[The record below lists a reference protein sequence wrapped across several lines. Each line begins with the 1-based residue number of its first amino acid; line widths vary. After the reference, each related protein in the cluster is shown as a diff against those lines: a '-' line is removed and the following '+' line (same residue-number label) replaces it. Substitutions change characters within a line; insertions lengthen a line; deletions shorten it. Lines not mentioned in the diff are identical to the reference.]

1 MLRFTKLEITNFG
14 PYQSTQTV
22 AFPSEDGVVIIW
34 GKNGIGKTSIMK
46 AIHFALWGNIEDEHG
61 EEESIASYVNSEA
74 VERDED
80 MSVVLHM
87 TYDGE
92 DYTLTRCLERRKD
105 TSGKNDADYGFDVF
119 LQKGADI
126 VSPNERDHFLR
137 MAIPEDIARFY
148 LFDGELLRQY
158 ESLLKSGND
167 NTIIKDSIEDILGL
181 PILEI
186 SKNSLEIIKK
196 EYSDVFTKASTADSR
211 TKQAGEKLK
220 GLEEKEEEFKKSGK
234 ELEALLKDAIT
245 KLGEVDIALENS
257 ETYRS
262 YTQKIKSC
270 AEAIA
275 EATEELE
282 EAAEDIK
289 EKLENIWEAHLKTV
303 IENEI
308 ATKEE
313 KRDALASTLRTQN
326 ENRAIYGIL
335 KKIIEDHKSGCPCPI
350 CDSLIDDTAIGH
362 IESKI
367 NSFADSGDNTVIKEH
382 SELEA
387 EIHILKGLKCED
399 NSADIKSDL
408 KTIDKLHTKIQLKE
422 LEKENLENDRRKVGV
437 DSDEKDIENLMPEH
451 DRLTGLINTYKD
463 GIAKNTKAIEE
474 NKANMEKVR
483 LQIKK
488 NQSNTEVETSRKEFE
503 LCQSIHVLFEEA
515 IEQFK
520 LDLKES
526 VQKDA
531 TAYFRS
537 VAHNPDYKELTINE
551 EYGLEIMTEKGV
563 RVPHRSSGYVQV
575 VAISLI
581 AALHK
586 NAPISGP
593 IVMDSTFQRIDAE
606 HKSNILA
613 SLPTLGRQVIVLAYP
628 EEIQDTVVR
637 NVLKGKLR
645 KEITLEQL
653 SSFNTIIAK

>member
-14 PYQSTQTV
+14 PYQSTQTIV
-22 AFPSEDGVVIIW
+22 FPPEDGVVIIW

-46 AIHFALWGNIEDEHG
+46 AIHFALWGSIEDEHG

-74 VERDED
+74 VERGED

-87 TYDGE
+87 TYDGD
-92 DYTLTRCLERRKD
+92 DYTLTRCLERRSE
-105 TSGKNDADYGFDVF
+105 TTGKNDADYSFDVF

-186 SKNSLEIIKK
+186 SRNGLEIIKK
-196 EYSDVFTKASTADSR
+196 EYSDVFTKASTADTR
-211 TKQAGEKLK
+211 TKIAGEKLK
-220 GLEEKEEEFKKSGK
+220 GLEEKEDELKKSGD
-234 ELEALLKDAIT
+234 ELVGLLKEATT
-245 KLGEVDIALENS
+245 KLGEVDTALEN
-257 ETYRS
+257 TDAYRS

-270 AEAIA
+270 TEAIN
-275 EATEELE
+275 EASGELS
-282 EAAEDIK
+282 EASEDIK
-289 EKLENIWEAHLKTV
+289 EHLENLWEAHLKAV

-308 ATKEE
+308 AVKEE
-313 KRDALASTLRTQN
+313 KRDTLSSAIRSQN
-326 ENRAIYGIL
+326 ENNAICGIL
-335 KKIIEDHKSGCPCPI
+335 KRIIEEHKSGCPCPI
-350 CDSLIDDTAIGH
+350 CDALLDDKAIGH

-367 NSFADSGDNTVIKEH
+367 DSFADSGDNLVVKEY
-382 SELEA
+382 SDLEA
-387 EIHILKGLKCED
+387 EIHILKGIKCED
-399 NSADIKSDL
+399 NTAEIKSSL
-408 KTIDKLHTKIQLKE
+408 KTIGKLNTKIQLKE
-422 LEKENLENDRRKVGV
+422 LEKEKLENERRKVGL
-437 DSDEKDIENLMPEH
+437 DSDEEDIEGLMPEH
-451 DRLTGLINTYKD
+451 DRLNGLITTYKE
-463 GIAKNTKAIEE
+463 GIAKNTKDREG
-474 NKANMEKVR
+474 NKAAMETVR
-483 LQIKK
+483 QQIKK
-488 NQSNTEVETSRKEFE
+488 NQSNTEVETAQREFE
-503 LCQSIHVLFEEA
+503 LCQSIHSLFEEA
-515 IEQFK
+515 IDQFK

-531 TAYFRS
+531 TTYFRS

-551 EYGLEIMTEKGV
+551 EYGLEIITSNGV

-613 SLPTLGRQVIVLAYP
+613 SLPTLGRQVVVLAYP
-628 EEIQDTVVR
+628 EEIQDTVAR

-645 KEITLEQL
+645 KEVMLNQL
-653 SSFNTIIAK
+653 SSFNTIIK